1 MFTLARC
8 VALSQ
13 ILIATICVQFCYCDE
28 TFQVK
33 AGQSY
38 SLRLSADRF
47 AYGQCRDGHVIISP
61 TNPVSDAPKWRIDVP
76 GETRSFSVN
85 DTISCAYFVTTDG
98 LFYCDLN
105 EKAVDD
111 KVLGVKRIL
120 LPKELELD
128 TLEVFAV
135 TNNVAFLCSHDQL
148 ALASSEQCELLH
160 RIQKSF
166 FTNAVGRSGQL
177 LYSPGKDC
185 DLQLLLPQTN
195 LSKTF
200 HGTKVTAIGMR
211 SPCQSYLRVVQA
223 GSDFSF
229 FAGIVTYVSGS
240 RCPKRDALFVWSSYT
255 LLDVDR
261 TLDFGQCTSLA
272 IYGKTICAA
281 LSPDAEN
288 QQTLVVN
295 FQVSDVIGLHGR
307 SQVDLPFV
315 GESPVMLHPT
325 VPLALR
331 LSKDRSVLDIDRIEI
346 DGEDN
351 GSGVISPGLKS
362 AGD

>member
-1 MFTLARC
+1 MNGNNMFTLARC
-8 VALSQ
+8 FALSQ
-13 ILIATICVQFCYCDE
+13 ILIATICVQCCYCDE

-61 TNPVSDAPKWRIDVP
+61 TNPVSDAPEWHIDVP

-98 LFYCDLN
+98 LFYCDLR
-105 EKAVDD
+105 EKRPDE

-120 LPKELELD
+120 LPKELELG

-135 TNNVAFLCSHDQL
+135 TNDVAFLCSHDQL
-148 ALASSEQCELLH
+148 ALASTEQCELLH
-160 RIQKSF
+160 KIQTSF
-166 FTNAVGRSGQL
+166 FVNAVGRSGLL
-177 LYSPGKDC
+177 LYSPGEDC
-185 DLQLLLPQTN
+185 DLRLLLPQTD
-195 LSKTF
+195 LSETF
-200 HGTKVTAIGMR
+200 HGTRVTAIGMK

-223 GSDFSF
+223 GSDFSV
-229 FAGIVTYVSGS
+229 FAGIVSYFSS
-240 RCPKRDALFVWSSYT
+240 SKCPKRDALFVWGGFT

-261 TLDFGQCTSLA
+261 TLDFDRCTSLA

-281 LSPDAEN
+281 LRPDAEN

-307 SQVDLPFV
+307 SQVELPFV
-315 GESPVMLHPT
+315 GESPVMLHPK

-346 DGEDN
+346 DGKEN
-351 GSGVISPGLKS
+351 GSGVISPGH
-362 AGD
+362 